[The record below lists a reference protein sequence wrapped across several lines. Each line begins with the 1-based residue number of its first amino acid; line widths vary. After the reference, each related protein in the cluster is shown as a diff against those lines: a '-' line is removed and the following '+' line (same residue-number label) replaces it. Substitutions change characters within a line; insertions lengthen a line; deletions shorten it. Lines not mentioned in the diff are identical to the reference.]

1 MAANQNVP
9 MEVDGSKLVD
19 LANGWDLAA
28 AHNYISVDNYL
39 SFEHIMNSRA
49 HYKLQNG
56 NYNEL
61 QLARDLTLYDSL
73 IVNKVY
79 HIVETYQLYRPI
91 RAQVQPLLRPRR
103 HPQ

>member
-1 MAANQNVP
+1 MAANQNVT

-19 LANGWDLAA
+19 LANSWDLAA

-39 SFEHIMNSRA
+39 SFEHVMNSRA